1 MMILA
6 ARPGGIATKAYPDLA
21 ASSRREERGM
31 RPNRLRRPGWNS
43 PGRGRSSPE
52 RGNTTCA

>member
-31 RPNRLRRPGWNS
+31 RPNRLRRPGLGKTNALFLPFRPS
-43 PGRGRSSPE
+43 
-52 RGNTTCA
+52 TL